1 MRQRLAPLLEVA
13 VVEQAAAG
21 DAPLADLKPRG
32 GDAVEV
38 GAAAALA
45 DDDVDRAGV
54 GGGGEADG
62 VALGLDRGEVAGGE
76 ERDGEEG
83 AAEGLALV
91 TTWH

>member
-1 MRQRLAPLLEVA
+1 LIQKELADEGLADEAALGALLEVA

-62 VALGLDRGEVAGGE
+62 VALGLDRGEVAGRWRRG
-76 ERDGEEG
+76 R
-83 AAEGLALV
+83 APA
-91 TTWH
+91 